1 MGTQGGEEELEPQ
14 QSTKKDK
21 LRKELSRPAIVIAII
36 TLIFAIIAASI
47 KIHDKFF
54 TEPSEKDI
62 AYTLVKS
69 EVGNVIIYSGE
80 LSNKSSYHAKE
91 LMLKGTF
98 SSKILDFGIDG
109 SDSFEKRESN
119 NPHGS
124 FEFSSKRL
132 SGKNKCQFYVMV
144 DRNSLIIE
152 QIRISWGEK
161 GHVILKPQES
171 DENISRWIKLWG
183 KASALSRKARQ
194 KRVESDVKYIK

>member
-1 MGTQGGEEELEPQ
+1 MGTQVVEEELEPQ

-21 LRKELSRPAIVIAII
+21 LRKALFRPAIILAII
-36 TLIFAIIAASI
+36 SLLIAVVTLGITLHS
-47 KIHDKFF
+47 KFF
-54 TEPSEKDI
+54 TEPSDNDI
-62 AYTLVKS
+62 KYTFVRC
-69 EVGNVIIYSGE
+69 EVGNVVVYSGE
-80 LSNKSSYHAKE
+80 LINMSSYHAKE
-91 LMLKGTF
+91 LTLKGTF

-109 SDSFEKRESN
+109 SDSFEKKESN

-124 FEFSSKRL
+124 FEFRSKRL

-144 DRNSLIIE
+144 DRSSVIIE
-152 QIRISWGEK
+152 QLHISWGEK
-161 GHVILKPQES
+161 GHVILKPQGS